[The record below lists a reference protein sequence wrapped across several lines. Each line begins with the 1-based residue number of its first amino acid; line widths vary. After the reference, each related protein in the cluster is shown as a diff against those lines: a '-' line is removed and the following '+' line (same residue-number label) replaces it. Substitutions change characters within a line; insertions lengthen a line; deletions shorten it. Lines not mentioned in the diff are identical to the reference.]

1 MSEEVR
7 SREPRAPDAAR
18 CAGTLAPS
26 SASRGERQRFPKF
39 FSLDFDFRL
48 LLPLTTVT
56 KMAKKTRDDVPNP
69 NSVSNRDI
77 LQRLNFLYQASAL
90 LSMVDMPPQPMAPP
104 IPATLKGK
112 ERKEEKRRR
121 NRERHSITPA
131 DLSRTYVRSMRAIG
145 QKTNMR
151 MCVIYS

>member
-1 MSEEVR
+1 
-7 SREPRAPDAAR
+7 
-18 CAGTLAPS
+18 
-26 SASRGERQRFPKF
+26 
-39 FSLDFDFRL
+39 
-48 LLPLTTVT
+48 
-56 KMAKKTRDDVPNP
+56 MAKKTKEDVPNP

-90 LSMVDMPPQPMAPP
+90 LSTVDVPPQPATLP

-121 NRERHSITPA
+121 NRERHSIAPA

-145 QKTNMR
+145 QKTNVR
-151 MCVIYS
+151 MCVIKLEPWVQADQHGTGIPP